1 MRWRLDEL
9 LSWQSCDSMEVEQ
22 TNHWNKLLDF
32 RTFEHSDKVVL
43 SSSQA
48 RRAAAAECLED
59 YGFQLQELRL
69 AHSISRSMK
78 CNEVYVRCC
87 PNFLELRYT
96 RRKLVLGNWS
106 PMRCVQLGYRLV
118 SIWRPQSHSCVLC
131 GGDGYGCV
139 KMMCAV
145 YANSIRSKDWAGMK
159 GAQVHSAWCVQIAKP
174 KSDLKFVR
182 SHGPVKHLHP
192 SWSWWRMWWVT
203 RLQIVGRLIS
213 LFASNSV
220 RARAEDCSQGLA
232 DHLYTRCKEYN
243 KIYIV
248 SWHIFAWELMGLR
261 HLKWAAPFFLGRN
274 QWNKFCQVNFAV
286 LGFTFLGTLGRSR
299 FQSMSKNESWI
310 KRVRMPWCLFNGCV
324 WDAYCVESALFD
336 LRTLRCLLGL
346 IGILIG
352 ILRPLHRGG
361 KPLSRTKSDASHM
374 CWFGCQVASV
384 NPAKKS
390 ARRGFKVLWRNG
402 SSLIWIIKRYVY
414 IYIYMN
420 WNASAFWVLP
430 FFRWIPSHKLPM
442 QHDPVALTWWKPQR
456 RRRTKFPKAS
466 KGAMG
471 IDHFSRQQGM
481 KV

>member
-48 RRAAAAECLED
+48 RSAAAAECLED

-374 CWFGCQVASV
+374 CWFGCQVASPMECCCFPDSQCWFWILFGLHDCIKCQPV

-414 IYIYMN
+414 IYIY
-420 WNASAFWVLP
+420 
-430 FFRWIPSHKLPM
+430 II
-442 QHDPVALTWWKPQR
+442 T
-456 RRRTKFPKAS
+456 KAS
-466 KGAMG
+466 
-471 IDHFSRQQGM
+471 R
-481 KV
+481 